1 MHRNAPGG
9 ETTLR
14 SPSTR
19 LRANGNRRKGNRRK
33 KEEGGAKRRKEELRR
48 IAPLFFFSSV
58 RVEPVETIF
67 SPN

>member
-1 MHRNAPGG
+1 MHRSAPGG
-9 ETTLR
+9 DTALR

-19 LRANGNRRKGNRRK
+19 LRANGNRRKK
-33 KEEGGAKRRKEELRR
+33 KEGGRRNEEERVAR

-67 SPN
+67 SPNG